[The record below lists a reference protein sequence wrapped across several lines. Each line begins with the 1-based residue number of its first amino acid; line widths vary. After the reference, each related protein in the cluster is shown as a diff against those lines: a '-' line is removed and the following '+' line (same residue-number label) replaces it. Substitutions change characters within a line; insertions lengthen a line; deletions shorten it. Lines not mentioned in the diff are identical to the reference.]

1 MSAYNRALDIVQH
14 AHGTHAWQDAPHH
27 KAVKSQTCTQQW
39 VGCNTYQQH
48 TPRITSKNSTAR
60 LNPSC
65 RHTGLSKAPT
75 RRGMLALAAA
85 QTLTKTCRAIAG
97 PAPVC
102 TPSTQ
107 ASWLLHYHFIGAH
120 RWEVQAAGH
129 PHARPHIQQH
139 PTFQKV
145 RCGRMENCGQLSL
158 SCA

>member
-27 KAVKSQTCTQQW
+27 KAVKAQTRTQQW

-48 TPRITSKNSTAR
+48 TPKITSKNSTAR

-85 QTLTKTCRAIAG
+85 QNSNKDLLGNCRAGTRVHTLNA
-97 PAPVC
+97 
-102 TPSTQ
+102 
-107 ASWLLHYHFIGAH
+107 
-120 RWEVQAAGH
+120 
-129 PHARPHIQQH
+129 
-139 PTFQKV
+139 
-145 RCGRMENCGQLSL
+145 GQLAAALPFHWCPEVGSTGSRAPTRPPPHPAAPDFSKGAL
-158 SCA
+158 W